1 MRKRNYKGRC
11 EKRVLSKCDG
21 VCRTYSPLQY
31 AYADIL
37 ETQADIKEI
46 RCNVPLT
53 GLSAGDYVSDFLCI
67 KEDGEMM
74 VRECVMRSAV
84 TKPMTV
90 KLLDISRVYWLNR
103 GITDWGLVI
112 DAEK

>member
-21 VCRTYSPLQY
+21 VCKTYSDLQY

-37 ETQADIKEI
+37 EAQSDIKEI

-53 GLSAGDYVSDFLCI
+53 GLSTGDYVSDFVCI
-67 KEDGEMM
+67 KENGEMM
-74 VRECVMRSAV
+74 VREGIMRTAL

-90 KLLDISRVYWLNR
+90 KLLDSSRVYWLNR
-103 GITDWGLVI
+103 GVTDWGLVI